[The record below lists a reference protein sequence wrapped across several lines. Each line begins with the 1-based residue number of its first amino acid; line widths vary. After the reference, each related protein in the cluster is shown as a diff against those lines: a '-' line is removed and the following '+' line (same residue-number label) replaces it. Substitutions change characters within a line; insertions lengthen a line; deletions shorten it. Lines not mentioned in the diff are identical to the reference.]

1 MTRILKEPLLHFCVV
16 GALLFVAYDL
26 VAPAAVHADRI
37 VVTSGQVEALQA
49 RFTRTWQRPPAAQEL
64 ESLIDQQVLDEVYY
78 REALALGIDENDAM
92 IRRRLR
98 QKMTFLVEDTL
109 SLMTPTE
116 KDLRDFYAAHP
127 DEFRLD
133 PSYSFTQVYVSPD
146 RAETELAQRVAAL
159 DEALSAGRGMEG
171 DQTLLPHE
179 FDRVSAFEVD
189 RSFGAGFSARL
200 DRIEPGA
207 WSGPLRSG
215 LGLHFVY
222 LRDRE
227 PGGVEPFEQVRAQV
241 ERQWAYRKRQQA
253 TEELNR
259 RLLAKYEV
267 VVETREAQRD

>member
-159 DEALSAGRGMEG
+159 DKALSAGRGMEG

-189 RSFGAGFSARL
+189 RSF
-200 DRIEPGA
+200 GA

-267 VVETREAQRD
+267 VVEPREAQRD